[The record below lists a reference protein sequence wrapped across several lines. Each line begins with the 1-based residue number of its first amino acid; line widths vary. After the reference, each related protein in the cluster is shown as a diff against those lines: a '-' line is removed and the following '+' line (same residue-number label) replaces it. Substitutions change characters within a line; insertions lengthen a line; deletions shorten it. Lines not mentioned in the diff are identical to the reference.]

1 MNSQAPSARDD
12 KVVSFESEQLI
23 LVNEADEPIG
33 HASKAGCH
41 DGDGVLHRA
50 FSLFVFNPDGQ
61 LLLQRRSDQKRLWP
75 GYWSNSC
82 CSHPRAG
89 EEMAEATHRRL
100 EQELGV
106 RAELEYLYKFQYQ
119 ANFRDLG
126 AEHELCW
133 VYLGRTRDPVK
144 VNRNEISEWRY
155 VSPHALSETI
165 DRQPERYTPWF
176 KMEWTRINESFG
188 ERLARYTDKVTRESA

>member
-1 MNSQAPSARDD
+1 MNRQATKARDD
-12 KVVSFESEQLI
+12 RVVSFESEELI

-50 FSLFVFNPDGQ
+50 FSLFVFNAEGE

-75 GYWSNSC
+75 GFWSNSC

-89 EEMAEATHRRL
+89 EAMDEATHRRL

-106 RAELEYLYKFQYQ
+106 HAELEYLYKFQYQ
-119 ANFRDLG
+119 ASFRDLG
-126 AEHELCW
+126 SEHELCW
-133 VYLGRTRDPVK
+133 VYLGRTNDSVK

-155 VSPHALSETI
+155 VAPEKVAREI
-165 DRQPERYTPWF
+165 DEHPERYTPWF
-176 KMEWTRINESFG
+176 KMEWARINESFG
-188 ERLARYTDKVTRESA
+188 DRLAHYTSRISRESA